1 MARSA
6 RASGQENRKRRSKGR
21 SASQNG
27 AEKRAQNH
35 AQAANIDGISEHEI
49 EEIEDRSSPRAPII
63 YEIVRRLGEEEL
75 ARPITSLWWSGVA
88 AGLAISFSLLAQ
100 AVLEMYLPDAP
111 WKPLVSSLGYS
122 VGFLIVVL
130 GRQQLFT
137 ENTITMVLPLMVE
150 FRRAKMVRVLGIWG
164 VVLLANL
171 VGTLVAALFATFT
184 PAISPDLLGAM
195 IEVSNHATAQGWFE
209 IMVKGIVA
217 GFLVAAMV
225 WLMPSANETK
235 FHVIT
240 LITYLIA
247 VGGFS
252 HIVAGSVDA
261 FLLVVNGR
269 LALGAMIADFTIPVL
284 IGNII
289 GGTALFAMISYAQVM
304 EEM

>member
-1 MARSA
+1 M
-6 RASGQENRKRRSKGR
+6 
-21 SASQNG
+21 
-27 AEKRAQNH
+27 
-35 AQAANIDGISEHEI
+35 
-49 EEIEDRSSPRAPII
+49 
-63 YEIVRRLGEEEL
+63 RRLGEEEL
-75 ARPITSLWWSGVA
+75 ARPITSLWWSGIA

-100 AVLEMYLPDAP
+100 AVLEMHLPDAP

-150 FRRAKMVRVLGIWG
+150 FTPARMLRVLGIWG

-171 VGTLVAALFATFT
+171 VGTLVAALFASFT
-184 PAISPDLLGAM
+184 PAVSPDLLGAM
-195 IEVSNHATAQGWFE
+195 VEVSGHAMAHGWIE
-209 IMVKGIVA
+209 LLVKGIVA
-217 GFLVAAMV
+217 GFLIAAMV
-225 WLMPSANETK
+225 WLMPSADETR

-240 LITYLIA
+240 LMTYLIA

-269 LALGAMIADFTIPVL
+269 LALGTMIVDYTIPVL

-289 GGTALFAMISYAQVM
+289 GGTALFALICYAQVM
-304 EEM
+304 EEMRPPSGHG